1 MQKKESPFW
10 VTNISSRNVTLADLA
25 LNIRAF
31 STVNLMDKK
40 HYNYTLDQLI
50 KSKESGSIFK
60 KSDKIKVRDLPPP
73 NKEKENMPFLKDSI
87 MPSRE
92 RSLYNIKEED
102 YEELQV
108 SLEDQKTQDEI
119 YAKDNA
125 DLAEFDSQRSV
136 INPKRV

>member
-1 MQKKESPFW
+1 MQIKESPFW

-40 HYNYTLDQLI
+40 HYSYSLEQLI

-60 KSDKIKVRDLPPP
+60 KSDKIVVRNLPPP
-73 NKEKENMPFLKDSI
+73 NIEKEKMPFLKDSI
-87 MPSRE
+87 IPSRG

-119 YAKDNA
+119 YTKDNA
-125 DLAEFDSQRSV
+125 DLAEFDSQRSI
-136 INPKRV
+136 INPKKV